1 RWIAADID
9 GADGTAV
16 TSWRDIVNGRL
27 LNVLTGSPTLRVAS
41 GDKYVQ
47 LDGDDVLQQA
57 DTFAS
62 ALKTLIVLARIPTAT
77 SPNGSLGI

>member
-1 RWIAADID
+1 MAETTFEFIDGVTPDASLPVLAPSAGVPGYAARWIAADID

-41 GDKYVQ
+41 G
-47 LDGDDVLQQA
+47 
-57 DTFAS
+57 
-62 ALKTLIVLARIPTAT
+62 
-77 SPNGSLGI
+77 